1 MKLMLDMSYLA
12 NDGSIMVWLM
22 RLLEGFRSSNHIDD
36 ISIVCST
43 EFMDKIKNRFP
54 DFRTVIPFERKG
66 FIWKDRMT
74 SVKAVLSWRRI
85 SKTYRPD
92 VILAPTPTADL
103 LFVKS
108 RTITV
113 FHDLKELDKRLCL
126 CSSIRRYKYRLAHII
141 ALLTSDRIITISDFV
156 KREILKK
163 YPFVSEDRIAT
174 VYNSVDL
181 KLNCHP
187 ASGRRGNYILYVS
200 TLLEYKNLLTL
211 LKAFN
216 TIKSRVN
223 QNLVIIGRETPYWRN
238 VLLSYIIENHLEDRI
253 IHIADRINDESLARY
268 YSEADLFVHPSLHE
282 GFGYTP
288 IEAALF
294 ETPVLTNKCTAIYET
309 TMGLLNY
316 YDPPADSDALA
327 QGIISV
333 LENPPS
339 PKTLHSI
346 AETFKRQYDYAIQ
359 AESIMKISRSL
370 LPPPYV
376 NY

>member
-1 MKLMLDMSYLA
+1 MKLMLDMCHVAY
-12 NDGSIMVWLM
+12 DTSIMVWSM

-36 ISIVCST
+36 ISIVCFS
-43 EFMDKIKNRFP
+43 ESMERIKNIFP
-54 DFRTVIPFERKG
+54 DFRIIPFERKG
-66 FIWKDRMT
+66 FIGKYRLA
-74 SVKAVLSWRRI
+74 SVRAALTWRRI

-92 VILAPTPTADL
+92 VILAPMPTTDL
-103 LFVKS
+103 VLVKNK
-108 RTITV
+108 TITV
-113 FHDLKELDKRLCL
+113 FHDLKDIDKRI
-126 CSSIRRYKYRLAHII
+126 CSSIRRYKYRLTYLI
-141 ALLTSDRIITISDFV
+141 ALLTVDKIITISDFV

-163 YPFVSEDRIAT
+163 YPFVSKERIAT
-174 VYNSVDL
+174 VYNSIDL

-187 ASGRRGNYILYVS
+187 TSGRRGKYILYVS

-216 TIKSRVN
+216 TIKSRIS

-238 VLLSYIIENHLEDRI
+238 VLNPYIIENHLEDRI
-253 IHIADRINDESLARY
+253 VHITDRISDEKLAQY
-268 YSEADLFVHPSLHE
+268 YSEADLLVHPSLHE

-316 YDPPADSDALA
+316 YDPPVDSDALA

-333 LENPPS
+333 LKNPPS
-339 PKTLHSI
+339 PERLHSI
-346 AETFKRQYDYAIQ
+346 SETFKRRYDCAIQ
-359 AESIMKISRSL
+359 AENMMKISRSL
-370 LPPPYV
+370 FSTTLYV
-376 NY
+376 NR